1 MMIIVTPNCQIKLD
15 EKIRDEYLEKSLQLL
30 AQIVLDFGQECV
42 ETIELSKLEKITLIA
57 NADIH
62 SKIRSQQLKIDNLL
76 FFCDQLST
84 IMDESK
90 YFGSWDGSMYF
101 GDTGKT
107 DENNF
112 WFLDQLA
119 IPYTI
124 LTQKQIDER
133 ERQDEK
139 NQQKFIQSIKNG
151 ITQAEISEEH
161 RKNYLDM

>member
-1 MMIIVTPNCQIKLD
+1 MMRIVTPNCLIKLD
-15 EKIRDEYLEKSLQLL
+15 EKLRDEYLESASQLL
-30 AQIVLDFGQECV
+30 AQIVLDFGHECIT
-42 ETIELSKLEKITLIA
+42 TIALSKPEKLTLIA
-57 NADIH
+57 DGHIH
-62 SKIRSQQLKIDNLL
+62 RKISSQRSKINDLL

-90 YFGSWDGSMYF
+90 YFGSWDGSINIR
-101 GDTGKT
+101 DIDET

-124 LTQKQIDER
+124 LNQEQIDER
-133 ERQDEK
+133 EKQDEK
-139 NQQKFIQSIKNG
+139 NQQKFIQSIKNRK
-151 ITQAEISEEH
+151 TQAEISEER